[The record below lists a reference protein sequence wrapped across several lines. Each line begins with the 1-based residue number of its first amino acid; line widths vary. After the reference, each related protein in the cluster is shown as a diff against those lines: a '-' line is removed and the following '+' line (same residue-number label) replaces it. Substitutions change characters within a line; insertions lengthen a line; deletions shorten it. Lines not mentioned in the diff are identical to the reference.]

1 MKLFKI
7 IAVTMLLFAGFSN
20 LGAQTPQNAA
30 PVEVYYFHATNR
42 CVTCQAVES
51 VTKET
56 LKQFY
61 GDQIVLKSINQDE
74 DKTNPLIKKHKIAG
88 QTLLVLKG
96 DKAVNLTNYAFMNAR
111 NNPDKLK
118 EKIKETIDK
127 M

>member
-1 MKLFKI
+1 MKIFKI
-7 IAVTMLLFAGFSN
+7 IAVTMLLIAGFSN
-20 LGAQTPQNAA
+20 LGAQTPQNVV

-42 CVTCQAVES
+42 CVTCEAVEA
-51 VTKET
+51 VTKDA
-56 LKQFY
+56 LNQFY
-61 GDQIVLKSINQDE
+61 GDQIVLKSINREE

-111 NNPDKLK
+111 TNPDKLK
-118 EKIKETIDK
+118 KKIKETIEK